1 MQRKRTMQSK
11 EAIESVRVIN
21 VSDIAVLYRQI
32 EELRIQEIMDSI
44 IKLHGNWEGLS
55 LGHICSIWFCYMLS
69 EADHKLSSVE
79 PWVQAHLELLA
90 AISGQDSIRVK
101 DFTDDKLEKVL
112 DYLSDTENWRKISV
126 EISQSSFTVYDIEKN
141 PTIRL
146 DAAPQ
151 QGHHSVQESKL
162 FEYGYSKHHNPKLGM
177 LKIMLA
183 CMDNEINGFGYP
195 LTHLT
200 VPGSQA
206 DDGLYIPIIKECE
219 LVLAATKNIGKK
231 LYVGDSKMGSKENRD
246 FIWLN
251 KSDYLV
257 PLSKVQL
264 PDKER
269 VKMIEEQD
277 EKKYKKV
284 YKQDKLGKKQLVAQG
299 FEHYEQIIYED
310 KEGQP
315 KERKE
320 RRVYV
325 KSTAFAKTQQKA
337 IDNKIE
343 KAIKEIEYLL
353 VSKKGKKT
361 LKNKIDL
368 RAAIDAILIEQGV
381 VGLLKVEIK
390 EQKHR
395 KKIKAYGTSLG
406 RVDKWSTFQLQIT
419 KNESAIAAKKK
430 LMGWQIY
437 ATTVSKIKLDFQK
450 IVWKYRTQN
459 RIESR
464 FNDLRNK
471 VVPLLP
477 IFLQKD
483 NRIEALIN
491 LLMICLKVSSVI
503 EYKIAK
509 SLKEQDQELDN
520 IYEGNP
526 KRATAQPTT
535 KRVLKQ
541 FKGVSIVII
550 NQVKGVAPIVTM
562 TDLNQTTLKIIDLLG
577 FKSDIYTELPE
588 KIQLFFSRKNF
599 SEI

>member
-1 MQRKRTMQSK
+1 MQSK
-11 EAIESVRVIN
+11 EAIDSIESVRVID
-21 VSDIAVLYRQI
+21 VSDIAVLYAQI
-32 EELRIQEIMDSI
+32 KELGIQETMDSI
-44 IKLHGNWEGLS
+44 INLNGNWAGLS

-79 PWVQAHLELLA
+79 PWIAAHLELL
-90 AISGQDSIRVK
+90 IVLSGEPSMRVK

-112 DYLSDTENWRKISV
+112 DYLSDAENWRKISV
-126 EISQSSFTVYDIEKN
+126 EISQSSFTIYDIEKN

-151 QGHHSVQESKL
+151 QGYQSVEESKL
-162 FEYGYSKHHNPKLGM
+162 FKYGYSKHHNPKLGM

-219 LVLAATKNIGKK
+219 LVLAVNKNIGRK

-246 FIWLN
+246 FIWLSE
-251 KSDYLV
+251 SDYLV
-257 PLSKVQL
+257 PLSKIQL
-264 PDKER
+264 PEEER
-269 VKMIEEQD
+269 VKMIEQQE

-284 YKQDKLGKKQLVAQG
+284 YTKNKLGKRQLVAQG
-299 FEHYEQIIYED
+299 FEHYEQISYEN
-310 KEGQP
+310 KKGKTE
-315 KERKE
+315 ERKE

-325 KSTAFAKTQQKA
+325 KSTAYAKSQQKA

-343 KAIKEIEYLL
+343 KAIKKIDYLL
-353 VSKKGKKT
+353 VSKQGKKT
-361 LKNKIDL
+361 PKHKVDL
-368 RAAIDAILIEQGV
+368 RLAINEILIAQEV
-381 VGLLKVEIK
+381 VGLLEVEIE
-390 EQKHR
+390 EQKHK
-395 KKIKAYGTSLG
+395 KKIKAYGTRSA
-406 RVDKWSTFQLQIT
+406 RVEKWSTFQLHFTQD
-419 KNESAIAAKKK
+419 ESAISAKKK

-437 ATTVSKIKLDFQK
+437 ATTISKNKLSFDK
-450 IVWKYRTQN
+450 IVWKYRAQN

-471 VVPLLP
+471 VVPLVP

-491 LLMICLKVSSVI
+491 VLMICLKVCSVM

-509 SLKEQDQELDN
+509 SLKEEDEELEN

-526 KRATAQPTT
+526 KRATAKPTA

-541 FKGVSIVII
+541 FKGISIVII
-550 NQVKGVAPIVTM
+550 NQSKEIVPIVTM
-562 TDLNQTTLKIIDLLG
+562 TNLNQTTLKIIDLLG
-577 FKSDIYTELPE
+577 FKSDIYTDLSK
-588 KIQLFFSRKNF
+588 KIQLLFSRKNF
-599 SEI
+599 NEI